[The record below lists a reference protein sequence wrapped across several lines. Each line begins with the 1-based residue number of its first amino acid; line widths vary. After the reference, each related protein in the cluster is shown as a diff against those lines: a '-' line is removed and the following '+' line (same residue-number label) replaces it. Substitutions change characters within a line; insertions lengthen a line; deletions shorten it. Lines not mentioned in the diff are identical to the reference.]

1 MHGGTTVMD
10 EQRTTAAEQA
20 SPITASAAGA
30 VVLGPGEGTPVWFLG
45 NLMVVKATA
54 RSTNG
59 AYGLL
64 ESLIPAGASPPLH
77 VHYREDESFWVLDGA
92 LTIRCGAETYRA
104 TAGSYVFLP
113 RGVPHT
119 FRVDGDAPAR
129 MLTLLTPGGGEAFF
143 VEGGRPAERMT
154 LAPEGRPDLARLQK
168 VALEFGSEFVGPPLP
183 PPSAA
188 PATSAERQP

>member
-1 MHGGTTVMD
+1 MKQFSDNSQESPTEGTMVT
-10 EQRTTAAEQA
+10 EESTT
-20 SPITASAAGA
+20 GRA
-30 VVLGPGEGTPVWFLG
+30 VVRGPGEGTPVWFLG

-64 ESLIPAGASPPLH
+64 ESLVPPGASPPLH
-77 VHYREDESFWVLDGA
+77 VHHREDETFWVLEGT
-92 LTIRCGAETYRA
+92 LTVRCGDETFRA
-104 TAGSYVFLP
+104 VAGSYVFLP

-119 FRVDGDAPAR
+119 FRVDGDTPVR

-154 LAPEGRPDLARLQK
+154 LAPPAPPDIA
-168 VALEFGSEFVGPPLP
+168 ALERVAHKFGSEFVGPPLRP
-183 PPSAA
+183 GA
-188 PATSAERQP
+188 